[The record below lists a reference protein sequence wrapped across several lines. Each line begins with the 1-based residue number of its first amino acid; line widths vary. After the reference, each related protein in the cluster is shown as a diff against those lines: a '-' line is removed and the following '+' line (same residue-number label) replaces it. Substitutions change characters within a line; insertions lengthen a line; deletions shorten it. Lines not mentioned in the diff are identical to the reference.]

1 MKLVEGVLREKVHA
15 LKKTHC
21 AADVTMLT
29 TTASHAGLTRPRH
42 DLDATS
48 SLHQLEGRLGGVN
61 NKNLKIIF

>member
-1 MKLVEGVLREKVHA
+1 MELVEGVLREKVHA

-48 SLHQLEGRLGGVN
+48 SLHLQGRLGGVN
-61 NKNLKIIF
+61 NKKLKIIF

>member
-29 TTASHAGLTRPRH
+29 TIASHAGLARPRH

-48 SLHQLEGRLGGVN
+48 SPQLEGRLGGVN
-61 NKNLKIIF
+61 NKKLRITS

>member
-1 MKLVEGVLREKVHA
+1 MELVEGVLREKVHA

-48 SLHQLEGRLGGVN
+48 SPQQEGRLGGRN
-61 NKNLKIIF
+61 NKKLKIIF